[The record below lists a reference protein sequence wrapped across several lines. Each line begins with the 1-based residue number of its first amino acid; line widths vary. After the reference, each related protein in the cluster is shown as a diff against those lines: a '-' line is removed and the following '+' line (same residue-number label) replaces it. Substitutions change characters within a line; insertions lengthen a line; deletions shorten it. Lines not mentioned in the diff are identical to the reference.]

1 MKDTPRSFGRLWP
14 NSSQHGRHG
23 IYTVPLL
30 HAFSEETDAI
40 NDPIARARSKIDL
53 PRLAQ
58 YFIDHADQVFTLS
71 DLEFLLAE
79 NSDQWNLP
87 PSMTPKAFLRMLLKK
102 TKLRE
107 LRLHSP
113 HYSSLLR
120 YTAQGNVSPISVA
133 LSIMKNDAYFSHAS
147 AMWIHGLGK
156 DHRNVFVN
164 KEQSQKDTS
173 STPLSQEAIHR
184 AFRNKQRRSK
194 LFYKYEENTITVLS
208 GKHTGRNGVVS
219 ATAPSGHKV
228 DVTSIERTLIDI
240 TVRPGYAGDVHAVL
254 EAFRL
259 AKDRISVSKLTALL
273 RRLDYTYPYHQS
285 IGFYLKRA
293 GYPESD
299 QLLAKREP
307 IEFDFYLSHN
317 LKAPDFDPEWRVFF
331 PRSSK

>member
-1 MKDTPRSFGRLWP
+1 M
-14 NSSQHGRHG
+14 
-23 IYTVPLL
+23 L
-30 HAFSEETDAI
+30 HAFSEETDANSHLLGIYTKQVAI

-240 TVRPGYAGDVHAVL
+240 TVRPGYAGDVHAVF

-259 AKDRISVSKLTALL
+259 AKDRISVSKLILL
-273 RRLDYTYPYHQS
+273 CYKQS
-285 IGFYLKRA
+285 
-293 GYPESD
+293 
-299 QLLAKREP
+299 
-307 IEFDFYLSHN
+307 
-317 LKAPDFDPEWRVFF
+317 
-331 PRSSK
+331 

>member
-1 MKDTPRSFGRLWP
+1 MP
-14 NSSQHGRHG
+14 
-23 IYTVPLL
+23 
-30 HAFSEETDAI
+30 
-40 NDPIARARSKIDL
+40 RSKIDL

-79 NSDQWNLP
+79 NSNQWNLP
-87 PSMTPKAFLRMLLKK
+87 PSMTPKVFLRMLLKK

-120 YTAQGNVSPISVA
+120 YTAHSNVSPVSVA

-254 EAFRL
+254 EAFRI
-259 AKDRISVSKLTALL
+259 AKDRISVGKLTALL
-273 RRLDYTYPYHQS
+273 RRLEYTYPYHQS

-299 QLLAKREP
+299 QLLAKRDP

-331 PRSSK
+331 PRSPK